1 MLPPIYYIFE
11 KKKRKE
17 KDYFKVAIIIK
28 KTNIVFLHIKE
39 KFLA

>member
-11 KKKRKE
+11 KKRKE